1 LPDTPNTGDNPILKA
16 QRLTQPVLPKRFY
29 KSAEAIEAESGFEL
43 RLDGRSARTP
53 ARRALAV
60 PRPEQ
65 GERLAAEWNA
75 QGEHIDPATM
85 PFTRLANVAIDG
97 VADEMAAVRAQ
108 VAEYAGTDLVFYRAG
123 EPDELVSRQRALWDP
138 VLAWAEG
145 RFGARF
151 SLVEGVMPVSQ
162 PEEALLAVAASLED
176 VDEPLRLA
184 ALHTVTTLTG
194 SALIALALAE
204 GALDAD
210 TAWAAAH
217 VDEDFN
223 ISQWGEDFEARRR
236 REARHTE
243 FSASAFVLAGQGDG

>member
-1 LPDTPNTGDNPILKA
+1 MPETADTDNPILKA

-29 KSAEAIEAESGFEL
+29 KSAEAVEAESGFEL

-65 GERLAAEWNA
+65 GARLAAEWNA

-97 VADEMAAVRAQ
+97 VADAMEAVRAQ
-108 VAEYAGTDLVFYRAG
+108 IGEYAGTDLIFYRAG
-123 EPDELVSRQRALWDP
+123 EPEELVARQRAAWDP
-138 VLAWAEG
+138 VLVWAEG

-151 SLVEGVMPVSQ
+151 ALVEGVMPVDQ
-162 PEEALLAVAASLED
+162 PEPALAAIAAELD
-176 VDEPLRLA
+176 IVDEPLKLA
-184 ALHTVTTLTG
+184 ALHTATTLTG

-204 GALDAD
+204 GALDGDA
-210 TAWAAAH
+210 AWAAAH

-223 ISQWGEDFEARRR
+223 ISRWGEDFEARRR
-236 REARHTE
+236 REARQRE
-243 FSASAFVLAGQGDG
+243 FSASVFVLQGA